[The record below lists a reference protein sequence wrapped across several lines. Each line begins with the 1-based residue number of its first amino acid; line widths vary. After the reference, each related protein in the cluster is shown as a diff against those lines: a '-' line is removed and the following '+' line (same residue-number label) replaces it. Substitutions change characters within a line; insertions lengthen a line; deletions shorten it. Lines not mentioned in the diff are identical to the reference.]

1 MRRLFLMALMMLC
14 VSVSPAQEWTGG
26 LTAGVAFPAGAS
38 DNAPGLSTSFAA
50 GLRASYILDGP
61 AFTMMIDGIHWLK
74 SEYPDRSAVPIDDGL
89 YVSRAL
95 HFPATA
101 GLAYFMG
108 GRGGWPVVDVYAAAG
123 AYWRNLTCKRM
134 AAPGVMDDM
143 EEHGWGF
150 AWKVGLDVI
159 CRIRHAPRLSLSV
172 SYLALGNPFATG
184 CDPLPSGMGTID
196 ENGIRRSQ
204 PALEGYG
211 QGFFNVS
218 IGYWL

>member
-1 MRRLFLMALMMLC
+1 MKRLVLMFVAMLC
-14 VSVSPAQEWTGG
+14 VSVSPAQEWSGG
-26 LTAGVAFPAGAS
+26 LTAGAAFPAGAS

-50 GLRASYILDGP
+50 GLRASYIRGGV
-61 AFTMMIDGIHWLK
+61 AFTVMIDGVHWLK
-74 SEYPDRSAVPIDDGL
+74 SEYPDRSAVPIDEGL

-101 GLAYFMG
+101 GLAFFLG

-123 AYWRNLTCKRM
+123 CYWRNLTCKRM
-134 AAPGVMDDM
+134 ASPGVVDDM

-150 AWKVGLDVI
+150 ACKVGFDVI
-159 CRIRHAPRLSLSV
+159 FRICHSPRLSLGV

-184 CDPLPSGMGTID
+184 GAAPAAGTGPID
-196 ENGIRRSQ
+196 ENGVRRSQ
-204 PALEGYG
+204 PTLEGYG